1 MAQHKL
7 VRSTARS
14 RQLQKVL
21 YRYPAQMLG
30 LKDPLRANHLDDTGG
45 EGKVD
50 SKAHTLRV
58 RRGGSDGICLN

>member
-1 MAQHKL
+1 
-7 VRSTARS
+7 
-14 RQLQKVL
+14 
-21 YRYPAQMLG
+21 MLG

-50 SKAHTLRV
+50 SKARTLRV